1 MSSSSSAHW
10 SAYEIFA
17 VLSGIILIGAA
28 FVPGISF
35 KNRVRAALGGV
46 FLACYGWYVAHR
58 TTGTFQFPV
67 VIFLIPPAA
76 VIYLLVKAFG
86 HAGGQ
91 GSPPGANGS
100 ATPGADGPGTPGT
113 GG

>member
-28 FVPGISF
+28 FVPGVSV
-35 KNRVRAALGGV
+35 KDRVWAALGGI
-46 FLACYGWYVAHR
+46 FLTCYGWYVAHR

-67 VIFLIPPAA
+67 VIFLIPPGA

-86 HAGGQ
+86 HSGGQ
-91 GSPPGANGS
+91 ASPPGASGS
-100 ATPGADGPGTPGT
+100 PAPGSDGRDTPGT